1 MSVNMW
7 KLENPDSV
15 FYYQNGNG
23 TEGIPFTIGIQ
34 TPWQKTTLMKYGRD
48 GCISMDATFGTND
61 LMYHLFTL
69 VVFDEWHNGIPIAWV
84 ITSRQKEDDIFDWLW
99 ALKLFVNNEDL
110 AWKPS
115 CFIVDDA
122 IQEREAI
129 K

>member
-1 MSVNMW
+1 
-7 KLENPDSV
+7 
-15 FYYQNGNG
+15 
-23 TEGIPFTIGIQ
+23 
-34 TPWQKTTLMKYGRD
+34 
-48 GCISMDATFGTND
+48 MDATFGTNN

-84 ITSRQKEDDIFDWLW
+84 ITSRQKEDNIYDWLW

-110 AWKPS
+110 DWKPS

-122 IQEREAI
+122 IQEQEAI